1 MPASDILPNASSTL
15 AGVGPPWKHRN
26 MPKRSPYGPQMTF
39 PEKRQMLKDRFHLL
53 IGPLVLCLAVSG
65 ASSEPS
71 SVFLAWTVGTALV
84 ALVLNRLI
92 P

>member
-1 MPASDILPNASSTL
+1 
-15 AGVGPPWKHRN
+15 

-39 PEKRQMLKDRFHLL
+39 SEKRQMLKDRFHLL

-71 SVFLAWTVGTALV
+71 SVFLAWTVGIALA

>member
-1 MPASDILPNASSTL
+1 
-15 AGVGPPWKHRN
+15 
-26 MPKRSPYGPQMTF
+26 
-39 PEKRQMLKDRFHLL
+39 MLKDRFHLL

-71 SVFLAWTVGTALV
+71 SVFLAWTVGAALV